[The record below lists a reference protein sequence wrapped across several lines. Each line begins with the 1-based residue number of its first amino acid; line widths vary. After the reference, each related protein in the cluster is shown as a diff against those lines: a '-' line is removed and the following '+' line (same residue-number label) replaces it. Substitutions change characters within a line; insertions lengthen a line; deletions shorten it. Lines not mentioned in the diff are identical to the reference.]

1 MDWFGVRRIALATP
15 YPAETQRNTVN
26 FLRAHDIDIVKEA
39 SMDVGFRV
47 LQDVHP
53 HQIYQF
59 GRQVFELAPGAEAL
73 YIPCPQWQVQET
85 VELLEHDLGV
95 PVIAGDPAEFWAAFR
110 SVGIRDRIEGF
121 GRLLRSLSEE
131 RPARSESR
139 LRQAS

>member
-39 SMDVGFRV
+39 SMDVGFRAAA
-47 LQDVHP
+47 
-53 HQIYQF
+53 
-59 GRQVFELAPGAEAL
+59 GRSPAPDLPVRPAGLRIGPGAEAL

-85 VELLEHDLGV
+85 VESLEHDLGV